1 MSALSVSTARDNL
14 PAAIDAAR
22 TEAVFLERHG
32 QRVAVLIS
40 PERYEELMD
49 AWEEKED
56 GDAFDEAMTHGG
68 PTIPWDQ
75 VNADLGWA

>member
-22 TEAVFLERHG
+22 AEAVFLERHG
-32 QRVAVLIS
+32 RRVAVLIS
-40 PERYEELMD
+40 PERYEELTE

-56 GDAFDEAMTHGG
+56 GDAFDAAMSQGG
-68 PTIPWDQ
+68 PTIPWDT
-75 VNADLGWA
+75 VKADLGWA